1 MAKKCTK
8 ERDARA
14 ELLFCE
20 SKPIALLSFS
30 SVLVGRH
37 RRRFLFIE
45 DKGNTGLTWGQFNIT
60 FTSVI

>member
-1 MAKKCTK
+1 MAKKCKK

-14 ELLFCE
+14 ALLFCQ
-20 SKPIALLSFS
+20 SKPIALLTFS
-30 SVLVGRH
+30 SVLATMH